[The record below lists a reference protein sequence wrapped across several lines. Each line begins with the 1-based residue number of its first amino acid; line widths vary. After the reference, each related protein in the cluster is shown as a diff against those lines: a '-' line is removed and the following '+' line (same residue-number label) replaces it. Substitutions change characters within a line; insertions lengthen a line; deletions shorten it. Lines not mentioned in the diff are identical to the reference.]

1 MSMADTM
8 WAVGLRDPGRAEGF
22 IENRPMFY
30 AMAMTRDDDRPDVPD
45 LVVSRA
51 VLPFHLPDLG
61 VRGRLVRL
69 GPLADA
75 VLSRHALAPEV
86 AALIGKAMALVASLA
101 AMMKFAGSFSLQ
113 TKGDGPVSMLLADCT
128 DQGALRGYARL
139 AEAAPEALTGFSEA
153 ALLGQGY
160 LAFTLDPGAEMDR
173 HQGIVA
179 LAGPDLAAMAE
190 HYFTTSEQM
199 HCLVRL
205 ACAPTGAGWRA
216 AGLMLQRIAA
226 TGGRDAD
233 RAWDEDLDQAPGL
246 EGWREAAALAATVT
260 ETELLDSALTP
271 EDVLYRLF
279 NQTTIRVD
287 DYRVLSYGCRCSR
300 TRLAG
305 ILDSFRPD
313 ELDEMT
319 EGDAV
324 VMTCEFCNYDFRFPR
339 AGLRQA

>member
-1 MSMADTM
+1 M
-8 WAVGLRDPGRAEGF
+8 GF

-30 AMAMTRDDDRPDVPD
+30 AMTMTMTQDDDRPDVPD

-75 VLSRHALAPEV
+75 LLSRRPMAPEV
-86 AALIGKAMALVASLA
+86 AALTGKAMALVASLA
-101 AMMKFAGSFSLQ
+101 AMMKFEGSFSLQ

-128 DQGALRGYARL
+128 DKGALRAYARVAEGAPADL
-139 AEAAPEALTGFSEA
+139 AGLSDAE
-153 ALLGQGY
+153 LLGQGY
-160 LAFTLDPGAEMDR
+160 LAFTLDPGGEMDR
-173 HQGIVA
+173 HQGIVT

-190 HYFTTSEQM
+190 HYFATSEQM

-205 ACAPTGAGWRA
+205 ACARTSAGWRA
-216 AGLMLQRIAA
+216 AALMLQRVAA

-233 RAWDEDLDQAPGL
+233 RAWDEGLDEASGL
-246 EGWREAAALAATVT
+246 EPWREATALAATVT
-260 ETELLDSALTP
+260 ETELLDSAVTP
-271 EDVLYRLF
+271 EVVLYRLF

-287 DYRVLSYGCRCSR
+287 DYRVLAYGCRCSR
-300 TRLAG
+300 GRLAG

-313 ELDEMT
+313 ELDGMT
-319 EGDAV
+319 EGDSV
-324 VMTCEFCNYDFRFPR
+324 VLTCEFCNYDFKFAR
-339 AGLRQA
+339 ATLRRD